1 MAFTV
6 QLSPA
11 AEQDLAAAWLASDAR
26 PSVTVAAHQMER
38 KLASNPLDAGESRG
52 SSVSRIDYISPLGF
66 TFDVVM
72 DDAAIYVT
80 AIWLVS

>member
-1 MAFTV
+1 MRFTV

-11 AEQDLAAAWLASDAR
+11 GEQDLAAAWLASDDR
-26 PSVTVAAHQMER
+26 PAVTVAAHQMEQ

-52 SSVSRIDYISPLGF
+52 STVSRIDHISPLGF
-66 TFDVVM
+66 TFDVIM
-72 DDAAIYVT
+72 DDATVFVT